1 MLYNGNNLPLIIEL
15 PPLEIK
21 ADDFA
26 WKPYILNIWQMIPNL
41 LKHLS
46 SRQRETV
53 CLPFLLPTVPFL
65 VFLIW
70 VFLLLFKITVII
82 VW

>member
-26 WKPYILNIWQMIPNL
+26 WKPYILNI
-41 LKHLS
+41 
-46 SRQRETV
+46 
-53 CLPFLLPTVPFL
+53 
-65 VFLIW
+65 
-70 VFLLLFKITVII
+70 
-82 VW
+82 